1 MRVKRGM
8 RGLIVDEGHLSS
20 LLINDGKSMGALGG
34 LFVDDGRQFQGL
46 PSTGL
51 PMVACSGSTSGVSS
65 EPSSDSVLRPESCT
79 ASPRTRVS
87 ARESQARDARVDHRR
102 GAPERTRVR

>member
-51 PMVACSGSTSGVSS
+51 PMVANLALNALGGIAAYMLWKHKWRKLGAFVGFSSAAGVVYSLA
-65 EPSSDSVLRPESCT
+65 SDSSV
-79 ASPRTRVS
+79 
-87 ARESQARDARVDHRR
+87 
-102 GAPERTRVR
+102 GA